1 MERQTLATSL
11 AEVESQV
18 AGRQAKRGAQAGRGR
33 QRRERSFALLLVGA
47 LTLFAVA
54 IDGYHPCAED
64 GGLYM
69 AGVKRLLDPAL
80 YPHSTAFVL
89 EPMRHSLFAPTVAA
103 AVRLTHLSLPVV
115 LLAFHL
121 ASIWL
126 TLFAAWML
134 AVRCWTSRPA
144 RIGAVVLLACWLA
157 LPIAGT
163 ALLFMDPY
171 ATARSLSTPAMVL
184 ALLGALDMTA
194 RGSPFPS
201 QKRKRQRG
209 LLLCA
214 ASLAVAAAMHPLMAA
229 YALGAT
235 LMLLAARSPNR
246 TLRLCATA
254 ALATSALALA
264 ACLQAVARPESA
276 AYLRIAMTRTYWFPA
291 QWRWYELAG
300 LAAPLAI
307 LTIFAFRKP
316 GAPSIAHLRSGSPA
330 SLLAGVRMG
339 GMKGA
344 PSIAHLRSGSPANL
358 LAGVVRMGGMK
369 NALSIPRSLRNGWE
383 LASQYLGR
391 TGEEANDASRALA
404 RMAIAVGATS
414 CLIALLFARAA
425 AATHL
430 IARLQP
436 LRAFQIVYLVLALT
450 LGATL
455 GERILRRRAWRW
467 AAAMLLLGGISFT
480 AGRTAFPNSNH
491 LELPGTAPRNPWA
504 QAFLWARDHTPKD
517 ALFALDADYIN
528 APGEDAQCFRAIA
541 QRSALPD
548 YSKDGG
554 EASIAPGLTADWV
567 RGQAAQQ
574 SLSAPSTTDERR
586 VAALQPLGVTWLVL
600 QEGATTRL
608 NCPYANSAVKLC
620 HLP

>member
-1 MERQTLATSL
+1 MEWQALATSL
-11 AEVESQV
+11 AELESHS
-18 AGRQAKRGAQAGRGR
+18 ASHPIERDAPP
-33 QRRERSFALLLVGA
+33 RERAFPLLLVGA

-54 IDGYHPCAED
+54 VDGYHPCAED
-64 GGLYM
+64 GGLYL
-69 AGVKRLLDPAL
+69 AGVNRLLYPAL
-80 YPHSTAFVL
+80 YPHATAFVL

-134 AVRCWTSRPA
+134 ASRCWPTRPA
-144 RIGAVVLLACWLA
+144 RAGAVVLLACWLA

-184 ALLGALDMTA
+184 ALVGALDMTTI
-194 RGSPFPS
+194 GDP
-201 QKRKRQRG
+201 QMRQRG

-235 LMLLAARSPNR
+235 LMLLAARAPNR
-246 TLRLCATA
+246 TVRLCATA

-264 ACLQAVARPESA
+264 ACLQAVAKPESA
-276 AYLRIAMTRTYWFPA
+276 ATIRVALTRTYWFPA
-291 QWRWYELAG
+291 QWRWFELLG

-307 LTIFAFRKP
+307 LSIFAFRKP
-316 GAPSIAHLRSGSPA
+316 GAPSIAYVA
-330 SLLAGVRMG
+330 MG
-339 GMKGA
+339 GMKSA
-344 PSIAHLRSGSPANL
+344 
-358 LAGVVRMGGMK
+358 MGGMK
-369 NALSIPRSLRNGWE
+369 NVPSIPPGAPSIPRSLRNGWE
-383 LASQYLGR
+383 LASQHIGR
-391 TGEEANDASRALA
+391 TGEEANGASRALA
-404 RMAIAVGATS
+404 RMALAVGATS

-425 AATHL
+425 APTHL

-455 GERILRRRAWRW
+455 GERLLRRRAWRW
-467 AAAMLLLGGISFT
+467 ATTILLLGGISFA
-480 AGRTAFPNSNH
+480 AGCTAFPNSNH
-491 LELPGTAPRNPWA
+491 LELPGLASRNPWS
-504 QAFLWARDHTPKD
+504 QAFLWARGHTPKD

-541 QRSALPD
+541 QRSALAD

-554 EASIAPGLTADWV
+554 EASIAPALTAEWV

-586 VAALQPLGVTWLVL
+586 LAALQPLGVTWLVL
-600 QEGATTRL
+600 QAGATTRL

-620 HLP
+620 RLP

>member
-1 MERQTLATSL
+1 
-11 AEVESQV
+11 
-18 AGRQAKRGAQAGRGR
+18 
-33 QRRERSFALLLVGA
+33 
-47 LTLFAVA
+47 
-54 IDGYHPCAED
+54 
-64 GGLYM
+64 M
-69 AGVKRLLDPAL
+69 AGVNRLLDPAL

-103 AVRLTHLSLPVV
+103 AVRLTRLSLPVV
-115 LLAFHL
+115 LLALHL

-134 AVRCWTSRPA
+134 AARCWPSRPA
-144 RIGAVVLLACWLA
+144 RAGAVVLLACWLA

-184 ALLGALDMTA
+184 ALACALDMTE
-194 RGSPFPS
+194 RGSPFNP
-201 QKRKRQRG
+201 QKRQRG
-209 LLLCA
+209 LFLCA

-235 LMLLAARSPNR
+235 LMLLAARAPNR
-246 TLRLCATA
+246 TLRPCATA
-254 ALATSALALA
+254 ALAASALALA

-276 AYLRIAMTRTYWFPA
+276 DTIRVALTRTYWFPA
-291 QWRWYELAG
+291 QWRWYELLG

-307 LTIFAFRKP
+307 LSIFAFRKP

-339 GMKGA
+339 GM
-344 PSIAHLRSGSPANL
+344 N
-358 LAGVVRMGGMK
+358 
-369 NALSIPRSLRNGWE
+369 E
-383 LASQYLGR
+383 
-391 TGEEANDASRALA
+391 ASRALA
-404 RMAIAVGATS
+404 RMAVAVGATS

-425 AATHL
+425 APTHL

-436 LRAFQIVYLVLALT
+436 LRAFQIVYLVLTLT

-455 GERILRRRAWRW
+455 GERLLRRIPWRW
-467 AAAMLLLGGISFT
+467 AAAILLLGGISFA
-480 AGRTAFPNSNH
+480 AGRIAFPNSNH

-541 QRSALPD
+541 QRSALAD

-554 EASIAPGLTADWV
+554 EASIAPELTAEWV

-574 SLSAPSTTDERR
+574 GLSAPSTSD
-586 VAALQPLGVTWLVL
+586 AARLSELRPLGVSWVVL
-600 QEGATTRL
+600 QAGASTRFD
-608 NCPYANSAVKLC
+608 CPFANSAVKLC
-620 HLP
+620 RLP

>member
-316 GAPSIAHLRSGSPA
+316 GAPSIPLG
-330 SLLAGVRMG
+330 
-339 GMKGA
+339 
-344 PSIAHLRSGSPANL
+344 
-358 LAGVVRMGGMK
+358 
-369 NALSIPRSLRNGWE
+369 ALSIPRSLRNGWE

>member
-1 MERQTLATSL
+1 MERQPLATWT
-11 AEVESQV
+11 AEIEPQAASQQI
-18 AGRQAKRGAQAGRGR
+18 ARCERDAPP
-33 QRRERSFALLLVGA
+33 RERAFPLLLVSV

-54 IDGYHPCAED
+54 VNGYHPCAED
-64 GGLYM
+64 GGLYL
-69 AGVKRLLDPAL
+69 AGVLRLLDPAL

-89 EPMRHSLFAPTVAA
+89 EPMRHSLFAPSVAA

-115 LLAFHL
+115 LLALHL

-134 AVRCWTSRPA
+134 TSRCWTSRTA

-184 ALLGALDMTA
+184 ALAGALDMTES
-194 RGSPFPS
+194 GSPFNP
-201 QKRKRQRG
+201 QKRQRG
-209 LLLCA
+209 LLLCI
-214 ASLAVAAAMHPLMAA
+214 ASLVLAAAMHPLMAA

-246 TLRLCATA
+246 ALRLSATA
-254 ALATSALALA
+254 AVAAAALTSAAV
-264 ACLQAVARPESA
+264 LQAVAPPESA
-276 AYLRIAMTRTYWFPA
+276 AAIRVALTRTYWFPA
-291 QWRWYELAG
+291 QWRWFELLG

-307 LTIFAFRKP
+307 LSFYAWSKLAKTT
-316 GAPSIAHLRSGSPA
+316 SAH
-330 SLLAGVRMG
+330 SLQ
-339 GMKGA
+339 
-344 PSIAHLRSGSPANL
+344 PI
-358 LAGVVRMGGMK
+358 
-369 NALSIPRSLRNGWE
+369 E
-383 LASQYLGR
+383 
-391 TGEEANDASRALA
+391 ASRTMA
-404 RMAIAVGATS
+404 RMALAVGATS
-414 CLIALLFARAA
+414 CLIALLFARAGC
-425 AATHL
+425 ATHL

-455 GERILRRRAWRW
+455 GERLLRRRAWRW
-467 AAAMLLLGGISFT
+467 ATTILLLGGISFA

-554 EASIAPGLTADWV
+554 EASIAPELTAEWV

-574 SLSAPSTTDERR
+574 SLSAPATTDERR

-600 QEGATTRL
+600 QASATTSL

>member
-1 MERQTLATSL
+1 MERQELATL
-11 AEVESQV
+11 VAALESQIDSE
-18 AGRQAKRGAQAGRGR
+18 QS
-33 QRRERSFALLLVGA
+33 ERAFPLLLVSA

-54 IDGYHPCAED
+54 INGYHPYAED

-69 AGVKRLLDPAL
+69 AGVNRLLDPAL

-89 EPMRHSLFAPTVAA
+89 EPMRHSFFAPVVAA
-103 AVRLTHLSLPVV
+103 SVRLTHLSLPVV
-115 LLAFHL
+115 LLALHL

-134 AVRCWTSRPA
+134 AARCWPSRPA
-144 RIGAVVLLACWLA
+144 RVGAVVLLACWLA

-184 ALLGALDMTA
+184 ALAGALDMTA
-194 RGSPFPS
+194 RGSPFNP
-201 QKRKRQRG
+201 QKRQRG
-209 LLLCA
+209 LFLCA
-214 ASLAVAAAMHPLMAA
+214 ASLAIAAAMHPLMAA

-235 LMLLAARSPNR
+235 LILFAARSPNR
-246 TLRLCATA
+246 TLRPCATA
-254 ALATSALALA
+254 ALAASALALA
-264 ACLQAVARPESA
+264 ACLQALAQPDPADYIRVA
-276 AYLRIAMTRTYWFPA
+276 LTRSYWFPA
-291 QWRWYELAG
+291 QWRWYELLG

-307 LTIFAFRKP
+307 LSFYAWSKLAKTT
-316 GAPSIAHLRSGSPA
+316 SAH
-330 SLLAGVRMG
+330 SLQ
-339 GMKGA
+339 
-344 PSIAHLRSGSPANL
+344 PI
-358 LAGVVRMGGMK
+358 
-369 NALSIPRSLRNGWE
+369 
-383 LASQYLGR
+383 
-391 TGEEANDASRALA
+391 EANRALA
-404 RMAIAVGATS
+404 RMAVAVGATS

-425 AATHL
+425 APTHL

-436 LRAFQIVYLVLALT
+436 LRAFQIVYLVLILT

-455 GERILRRRAWRW
+455 GERLLRRRAWRW

-491 LELPGTAPRNPWA
+491 LELPGLAPRNPWA

-528 APGEDAQCFRAIA
+528 TPGEDAQCFRAIA

-554 EASIAPGLTADWV
+554 EASIAPELTAEWV

-574 SLSAPSTTDERR
+574 GLSAPSTSDAQR

-600 QEGATTRL
+600 QAGATTRL

-620 HLP
+620 RLP

>member
-1 MERQTLATSL
+1 MATSL
-11 AEVESQV
+11 AELESHS
-18 AGRQAKRGAQAGRGR
+18 ASHPIECDAPPC
-33 QRRERSFALLLVGA
+33 ERTFPLLLVSA

-54 IDGYHPCAED
+54 INGYHPYAED

-69 AGVKRLLDPAL
+69 AGVNRLLDPAL

-103 AVRLTHLSLPVV
+103 AVRLTRLPLPIV

-126 TLFAAWML
+126 TLLAAWML
-134 AVRCWTSRPA
+134 TSRCWTSRPA
-144 RIGAVVLLACWLA
+144 RAGAVVLLACWLA

-171 ATARSLSTPAMVL
+171 ATARSLSTPALLFAL
-184 ALLGALDMTA
+184 AGALDMTESD
-194 RGSPFPS
+194 SPFLS
-201 QKRKRQRG
+201 QKRNRQRG

-235 LMLLAARSPNR
+235 MMLLAARAPNR

-264 ACLQAVARPESA
+264 ACLQAVANPESA
-276 AYLRIAMTRTYWFPA
+276 ATIRIALTRTYWFPA
-291 QWRWYELAG
+291 QWRWYELLG

-307 LTIFAFRKP
+307 LSIFAFRKP
-316 GAPSIAHLRSGSPA
+316 GAP
-330 SLLAGVRMG
+330 
-339 GMKGA
+339 
-344 PSIAHLRSGSPANL
+344 
-358 LAGVVRMGGMK
+358 
-369 NALSIPRSLRNGWE
+369 SIPRSLRNGWE
-383 LASQYLGR
+383 LASQLMDR
-391 TGEEANDASRALA
+391 TGDGANDASRTLA
-404 RMAIAVGATS
+404 RMAVAVGATS
-414 CLIALLFARAA
+414 CLIAALFARAA
-425 AATHL
+425 SATHL

-455 GERILRRRAWRW
+455 GERLLRRSPWRW
-467 AAAMLLLGGISFT
+467 AAAILLLGGIMFT

-491 LELPGTAPRNPWA
+491 LELPGIAPHNHWT
-504 QAFLWARDHTPKD
+504 QAFLWIRDNTPKD

-554 EASIAPGLTADWV
+554 EASIAPELTAEWV

-574 SLSAPSTTDERR
+574 SLSAPSTSDERR

-600 QEGATTRL
+600 QASATTSL
-608 NCPYANSAVKLC
+608 ACPFANSAVKLC
-620 HLP
+620 RLP